1 MMLKKLIP
9 AAALLAL
16 AGAAQ
21 AQVTIYGLVDVGLAK
36 TTADDLAKTDPSV
49 KFGGNSTT
57 RVGLKGSK
65 KKRTKLDRQRVLLFS
80 YFLIKWKV

>member
-21 AQVTIYGLVDVGLAK
+21 SQVTIYGLADVGFAK
-36 TTADDLAKTDPSV
+36 TTAEDQANTAASL

-57 RVGLKGSK
+57 RVGLKGSND
-65 KKRTKLDRQRVLLFS
+65 LGS
-80 YFLIKWKV
+80 GIKGNF